1 MRLIR
6 IAASSMEFA
15 LNHTPN
21 RNAFY
26 DTGAAMAYLSTEATS
41 RDLFVHQLAGFDP
54 AKARKVLHIPK
65 GWEPIAAFTVGYG
78 GDPNSL
84 SETLRVREL
93 APRTRKP
100 LSEFVMSGK
109 WGHPAHFLTK

>member
-1 MRLIR
+1 MCV
-6 IAASSMEFA
+6 APEAMEE
-15 LNHTPN
+15 
-21 RNAFY
+21 
-26 DTGAAMAYLSTEATS
+26 G
-41 RDLFVHQLAGFDP
+41 RDLFVHQLEGFDP

-84 SETLRVREL
+84 SETVRVREL